1 MGELSKIL
9 MNLLATEEKNSTNY
23 IIASYVMSNINTLK
37 KSQNLTTGYL
47 AKQCNVSKASI
58 SRFCRDIGTED
69 FYTFKYMLKNFYP
82 TPTVTKKYTF
92 LEKSSNVK
100 EAFIDTFNHDLGV
113 FLDKINQEQIDV
125 LTKEIHEAKRVI
137 IMGHQ
142 QSFAMGVILQNDFA
156 TGFSKYMIVSGEPSE
171 QVDYLLNST
180 KDDLII
186 VISATGTFFNHAFIK
201 SKMHKRLVEAKLYM
215 LTTNENID
223 CPYVDEMI
231 EVAKSYDYPSTIL
244 MNMYIGL
251 ISSNYYRLYGM
262 NNHD

>member
-1 MGELSKIL
+1 
-9 MNLLATEEKNSTNY
+9 
-23 IIASYVMSNINTLK
+23 
-37 KSQNLTTGYL
+37 
-47 AKQCNVSKASI
+47 
-58 SRFCRDIGTED
+58 
-69 FYTFKYMLKNFYP
+69 
-82 TPTVTKKYTF
+82 
-92 LEKSSNVK
+92 
-100 EAFIDTFNHDLGV
+100 
-113 FLDKINQEQIDV
+113 
-125 LTKEIHEAKRVI
+125 
-137 IMGHQ
+137 
-142 QSFAMGVILQNDFA
+142 
-156 TGFSKYMIVSGEPSE
+156 MIVSGEPSE

-251 ISSNYYRLYGM
+251 VASNYYRLYGM